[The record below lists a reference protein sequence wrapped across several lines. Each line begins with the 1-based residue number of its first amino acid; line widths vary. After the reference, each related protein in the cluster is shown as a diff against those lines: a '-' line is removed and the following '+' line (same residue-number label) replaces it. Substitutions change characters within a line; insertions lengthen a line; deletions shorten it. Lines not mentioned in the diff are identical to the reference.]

1 MGQFSMEIYAP
12 TGSLLSGNLHAIAR
26 ALHLDIQKP
35 ADKRRVKLTQTD
47 LVKSGH
53 LRREDRR
60 DFSGKHRPFIVAG
73 TPMIIEYDNGEDL
86 I

>member
-1 MGQFSMEIYAP
+1 MVSMGTYRASDQAHDWVGY
-12 TGSLLSGNLHAIAR
+12 AIAR
-26 ALHLDIQKP
+26 ALHLDIQNP

-73 TPMIIEYDNGEDL
+73 TPMVIEYDNGEDL
-86 I
+86 V